1 MAAMMQVNVH
11 MKSSAADG
19 DLTIGELAGRF
30 GLATHVLR
38 HWESMGLLAP
48 GRAAGGQRRY
58 GQADLMRVA
67 MVLMG
72 KEAGIGLR
80 ELGLLLS
87 AADPMDRADLLR
99 QHVAELDE
107 RIARAQ
113 AAKDL
118 IEEAL
123 QCPLSFDECPRAR
136 QQIAAR
142 IPPAR
147 QGVSTS
153 PV

>member
-1 MAAMMQVNVH
+1 MPVMMQVNVH
-11 MKSSAADG
+11 MKSSAADD
-19 DLTIGELAGRF
+19 DLTIGELASRF

-38 HWESMGLLAP
+38 HWESLGLLAP

-72 KEAGIGLR
+72 KEAGISLR
-80 ELGLLLS
+80 ELGMLVT

-99 QHVAELDE
+99 RHVADLEQ

-118 IEEAL
+118 IEQAL
-123 QCPLSFDECPRAR
+123 SCPLPFAECPRAR
-136 QQIAAR
+136 DQIAAR
-142 IPPAR
+142 IPPAESSGR
-147 QGVSTS
+147 A
-153 PV
+153 